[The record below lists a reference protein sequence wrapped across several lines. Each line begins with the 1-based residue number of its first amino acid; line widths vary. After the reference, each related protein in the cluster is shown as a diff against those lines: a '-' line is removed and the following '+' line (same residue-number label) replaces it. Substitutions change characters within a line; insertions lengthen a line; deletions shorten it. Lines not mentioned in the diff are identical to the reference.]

1 MGGYGG
7 LLLPSHMHPHPLGQT
22 LCLSE
27 IQSPPHR
34 SIDLPIQYPDH
45 TVPQIF
51 DDVCSQSLT
60 FLNDFAPRALAENHN
75 EQTFPKSINED
86 IPILYE
92 AGTYLP
98 GVIPKERDNRDGG
111 NGAGWNSDGTNEE
124 WADFDL
130 MEFSNGI
137 LHNDTAFVQG
147 NDTLGFSDIGEVD
160 MAALPNYFDM

>member
-1 MGGYGG
+1 MMGGYGG
-7 LLLPSHMHPHPLGQT
+7 LLLPRHVPENSLPLT
-22 LCLSE
+22 LLLNK

-34 SIDLPIQYPDH
+34 SIDLPFQYPDH

-51 DDVCSQSLT
+51 DDVCSQS
-60 FLNDFAPRALAENHN
+60 FLNNFAPRALAENHN
-75 EQTFPKSINED
+75 EQTFPKSIIED

-98 GVIPKERDNRDGG
+98 GVMPVDKDTRDGG

-124 WADFDL
+124 SADFDL

-137 LHNDTAFVQG
+137 LHNDTTFVQG
-147 NDTLGFSDIGEVD
+147 NETLGFSDIGEMD